1 MTLSNVVP
9 RVDTN
14 GNILDAHDGNIVYYD
29 GLYYFFGPSYGL
41 CREPAGPSGCAS
53 IQPGS
58 CGFQTNHNVSLY
70 TSPDLSR
77 WTPHGPVFEMSSL
90 KNQGIMFCP
99 KVLYNSKT
107 NKWVLWFNYF
117 PISGGGFS
125 ESYYAVATANTA
137 QGPFQ
142 LINDNIK
149 TLAWDNT
156 GDFSLFQDDNGD
168 AYVIYTSHI
177 QGYNPSHLM
186 SVEKLSDDYLSTLG
200 KTHNSGF
207 FGAAG
212 VEAPAMFKRQGIYYA
227 LFGGCCCYCQDGSGV
242 TVYTA
247 SSPLGPY
254 QTKNFLGNEGHAQQ
268 FNVLR
273 YRSSEGD
280 GFGYLW
286 QGDRWQSS
294 PDGAKGHDF
303 TYWTPMKFDPN
314 GNIFN
319 LNYTA
324 NFTINVLS

>member
-1 MTLSNVVP
+1 MIRLLINLFVLLNIFIKENQCVQVTLSNVVP

-107 NKWVLWFNYF
+107 NKWVLWFNYL

-137 QGPFQ
+137 QGSFQ

-168 AYVIYTSHI
+168 AYIIYTSHI

-186 SVEKLSDDYLSTLG
+186 SVE
-200 KTHNSGF
+200 
-207 FGAAG
+207 
-212 VEAPAMFKRQGIYYA
+212 
-227 LFGGCCCYCQDGSGV
+227 
-242 TVYTA
+242 
-247 SSPLGPY
+247 
-254 QTKNFLGNEGHAQQ
+254 
-268 FNVLR
+268 
-273 YRSSEGD
+273 
-280 GFGYLW
+280 
-286 QGDRWQSS
+286 
-294 PDGAKGHDF
+294 
-303 TYWTPMKFDPN
+303 
-314 GNIFN
+314 
-319 LNYTA
+319 
-324 NFTINVLS
+324 